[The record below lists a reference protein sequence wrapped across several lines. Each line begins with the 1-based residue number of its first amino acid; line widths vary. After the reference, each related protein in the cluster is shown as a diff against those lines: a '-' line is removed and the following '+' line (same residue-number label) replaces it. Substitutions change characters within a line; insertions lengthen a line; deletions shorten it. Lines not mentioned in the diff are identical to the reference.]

1 MHFHPSLSLT
11 PPLYYILPL
20 LPFFLPCHKVW
31 FCYIHHWQIL
41 TGIFHLLFF
50 ISPFSYPFFLHL
62 FFFPLMPLLLQLED
76 MRERCKLHMQRVRTK
91 PDSQLGLRLS
101 DLSSCEHY
109 NRMSN
114 RLRHYKLWRLLMR
127 MCATV
132 CHKTFATNSLSDC
145 TENISILGVRWSRR
159 VVTAY
164 FRLRKYSNWLLTDKT
179 LKIQYCR
186 PVLRASECARGL
198 ISSPACQTTQHDH
211 PMVTEM
217 RQSMAAANVA
227 VTHVCVENVEG
238 YSYS

>member
-1 MHFHPSLSLT
+1 MQSPWIVCASDGFRKTHQFIPIPSSLPSSTLQSTMHFHPSLSLT

-114 RLRHYKLWRLLMR
+114 R
-127 MCATV
+127 TP
-132 CHKTFATNSLSDC
+132 
-145 TENISILGVRWSRR
+145 
-159 VVTAY
+159 
-164 FRLRKYSNWLLTDKT
+164 T
-179 LKIQYCR
+179 L
-186 PVLRASECARGL
+186 
-198 ISSPACQTTQHDH
+198 
-211 PMVTEM
+211 
-217 RQSMAAANVA
+217 
-227 VTHVCVENVEG
+227 
-238 YSYS
+238 